1 MFHTFQSSLRKT
13 TWEEGPPLPPFL
25 CNPPFAAAPWQS
37 KSRPSDCASTAGRGA
52 CQWASNSQAWY
63 LRSRALVSRRSQG
76 IRGAKKDTVLLKPGP
91 PPWGVSFLAPW
102 RLRGISIHY
111 PPQREARAVY
121 SASEPGSRSLSP
133 VPNVP
138 SSGTQRPV
146 SSGNSWAPLVRTNS
160 LQVHRSQLTTATG
173 SYMRTYRATRLLD

>member
-1 MFHTFQSSLRKT
+1 MPALPDGEPASGHQTPRHGTCEVERWSHAGLR
-13 TWEEGPPLPPFL
+13 
-25 CNPPFAAAPWQS
+25 
-37 KSRPSDCASTAGRGA
+37 AS
-52 CQWASNSQAWY
+52 
-63 LRSRALVSRRSQG
+63 VVP
-76 IRGAKKDTVLLKPGP
+76 KKDTVLLKPGP